1 MKAGASHGTVGSGGG
16 TPLAGNEGKWF
27 STTGVTAVTGITEV
41 TGITGITGI
50 TADRL

>member
-27 STTGVTAVTGITEV
+27 STTGVTGITEV